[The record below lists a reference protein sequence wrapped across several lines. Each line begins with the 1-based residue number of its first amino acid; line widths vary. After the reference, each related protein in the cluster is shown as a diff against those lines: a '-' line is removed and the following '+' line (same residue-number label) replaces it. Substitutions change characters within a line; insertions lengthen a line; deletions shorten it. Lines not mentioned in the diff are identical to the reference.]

1 MYKNLLPTSF
11 MPPHSVL
18 STCCQCP
25 SPYLVITS
33 SIASCVQAAIPVYA
47 DCVALGTT
55 AISRE
60 EFVHEW
66 QGQVALLT
74 TQMAWTA
81 ESEAA
86 ISRFAASL
94 GRRPITSMCG
104 DKITPGRRDKT

>member
-1 MYKNLLPTSF
+1 MQAAVSKL
-11 MPPHSVL
+11 
-18 STCCQCP
+18 
-25 SPYLVITS
+25 
-33 SIASCVQAAIPVYA
+33 VQAAIPVYA

-86 ISRFAASL
+86 ISRFAAGKSNAL
-94 GRRPITSMCG
+94 ELQAERQVEQL
-104 DKITPGRRDKT
+104 